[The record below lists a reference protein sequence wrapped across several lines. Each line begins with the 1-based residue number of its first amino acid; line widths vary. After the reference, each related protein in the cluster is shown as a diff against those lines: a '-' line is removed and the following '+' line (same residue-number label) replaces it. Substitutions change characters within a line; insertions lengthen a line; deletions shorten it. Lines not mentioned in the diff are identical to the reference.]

1 MIYAISDLHFGDKG
15 PRDNFAARGSDRLF
29 RFIDYVSQKSGQIII
44 LGDMFD
50 WWQCNLG
57 ESIIQYGDELN
68 ALYAS
73 AAIWIPGNHDSDFTP
88 LLKHGRITLPHP
100 LLTRG
105 RAPSLCSIGD
115 KTFAFLH
122 GHEADPYCNS
132 SNPGTGELTAIISGL
147 LEDKHGQDTGQVE
160 DRFVGGLERLLT
172 LYRRLSG
179 QHGRLDEMIDNVL
192 KYRDDHGAG
201 VVVSGHTHVPG
212 RIGNHY
218 FNSGTW
224 CRDMDT
230 FVQIEDDGT
239 VRMFVWDGYKPI
251 PFDKELR

>member
-1 MIYAISDLHFGDKG
+1 VIYCISDTHFGDKG
-15 PRDNFAARGSDRLF
+15 PRDNFAARGSDRLL
-29 RFIDYVSQKSGQIII
+29 RFNDFVSQNKGRILI

-57 ESIIQYGDELN
+57 ESLLQYKDELD
-68 ALYAS
+68 ALYPRS
-73 AAIWIPGNHDSDFTP
+73 VWIPGNHDSDFTP
-88 LLKHGRITLPHP
+88 LLAHPFLTCPHP
-100 LLTRG
+100 LIQYGTRPFTETING
-105 RAPSLCSIGD
+105 KA
-115 KTFAFLH
+115 FAFLH
-122 GHEADPYCNS
+122 GHEADPYCSS
-132 SNPGTGELTAIISGL
+132 SNPGTGELTAIISGM

-160 DRFVGGLERLLT
+160 EGFVGGLERLLT

-192 KYRDDHGAG
+192 LYREQKKAD
-201 VVVSGHTHVPG
+201 VIVSGHTHVPG

-218 FNSGTW
+218 YNTGCW

-230 FVQIEDDGT
+230 FVQIEEDGS
-239 VRMFVWDGYKPI
+239 VQMFVWDGYKAM